1 MRNVCNLPPIT
12 IFADYGL
19 RNISDNPLSLCVC
32 VCVCV
37 VGLYNAIVDYSFI
50 ISYLIRSVVSENIE
64 MYVDC
69 SLTVADRHN
78 VDISMVTCGTAD
90 ILQWDV

>member
-12 IFADYGL
+12 IFAVYGL
-19 RNISDNPLSLCVC
+19 RKISDNPLSLCVCVC

-50 ISYLIRSVVSENIE
+50 IAYLIRSVASENIE

-69 SLTVADRHN
+69 SLTVADRQ
-78 VDISMVTCGTAD
+78 C
-90 ILQWDV
+90 